1 MIIGN
6 CSFERILGKYEK
18 TPLIRL
24 SFVSICHCESHL
36 LTLAMQT
43 AYNTPQHCGIRKRAP
58 NEFWNF
64 LTASPFAGLLLD
76 FFKARF
82 RFLLVRWS
90 VGIEARR
97 PGRSAEKV
105 TFFESLE
112 TFLRLILICLLTVES
127 KKKPFSTADG
137 YILGHLTAA
146 LTVNTIETLLSVYS
160 IRSTKNI

>member
-6 CSFERILGKYEK
+6 CPFERILGKFEN

-24 SFVSICHCESHL
+24 SFVSICHCESHP

-43 AYNTPQHCGIRKRAP
+43 ATIHPQHCGIRKRAP

-64 LTASPFAGLLLD
+64 STASPFAGLQPD

-90 VGIEARR
+90 VREARR
-97 PGRSAEKV
+97 PGRLAEKV
-105 TFFESLE
+105 TFFDSLE
-112 TFLRLILICLLTVES
+112 TFLRLILICL
-127 KKKPFSTADG
+127 FDG
-137 YILGHLTAA
+137 
-146 LTVNTIETLLSVYS
+146 
-160 IRSTKNI
+160 

>member
-6 CSFERILGKYEK
+6 CPFERILGKFEN

-24 SFVSICHCESHL
+24 SFVSICHCESHP

-43 AYNTPQHCGIRKRAP
+43 ATIHPQHCGIRKRAP

-64 LTASPFAGLLLD
+64 STASPFAGLQLD

-90 VGIEARR
+90 VGKPEDR
-97 PGRSAEKV
+97 AERLKK
-105 TFFESLE
+105 SHSLKCLE
-112 TFLRLILICLLTVES
+112 TFLRLILICL
-127 KKKPFSTADG
+127 FDG
-137 YILGHLTAA
+137 
-146 LTVNTIETLLSVYS
+146 
-160 IRSTKNI
+160 